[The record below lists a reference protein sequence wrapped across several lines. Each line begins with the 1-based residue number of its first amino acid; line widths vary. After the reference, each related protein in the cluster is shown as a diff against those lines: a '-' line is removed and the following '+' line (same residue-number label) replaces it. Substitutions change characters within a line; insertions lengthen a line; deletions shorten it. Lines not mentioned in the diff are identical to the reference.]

1 MSAPAGWYPQPDGTE
16 RFWDGSA
23 WTEQIRAAAPPAG
36 AVPPPPAGVG
46 GESYTTPGAGY
57 QQYPQAGQNP
67 GYAQYPQSGQ
77 PAGPYAAPP
86 QRSGMGRGCLIAAI
100 IGAVVLVLGLGSCV
114 VLANRAVNEV
124 KDNLPSGLPST
135 LDELDKDHT
144 VVVRIT
150 GSGKATVL
158 WSTSSSDSGNKEVSL
173 PFERTSTAKGLVAA
187 NVSTLGGEGASGSV
201 GCEIEVD
208 GTVVESDTAD
218 SATDSVSCF
227 YVGTGNP

>member
-46 GESYTTPGAGY
+46 GESYTTPSTGY
-57 QQYPQAGQNP
+57 QQYPQPGQNP
-67 GYAQYPQSGQ
+67 GYAQYPQAGQ

-100 IGAVVLVLGLGSCV
+100 IGTVVLVLGLGSCV

-124 KDNLPSGLPST
+124 KNNLPSGLPST
-135 LDELDKDHT
+135 LDERKL
-144 VVVRIT
+144 
-150 GSGKATVL
+150 
-158 WSTSSSDSGNKEVSL
+158 NL
-173 PFERTSTAKGLVAA
+173 PELP
-187 NVSTLGGEGASGSV
+187 NGEGKKVLAAMKGQA
-201 GCEIEVD
+201 
-208 GTVVESDTAD
+208 TPAAD
-218 SATDSVSCF
+218 PNAAK
-227 YVGTGNP
+227 P